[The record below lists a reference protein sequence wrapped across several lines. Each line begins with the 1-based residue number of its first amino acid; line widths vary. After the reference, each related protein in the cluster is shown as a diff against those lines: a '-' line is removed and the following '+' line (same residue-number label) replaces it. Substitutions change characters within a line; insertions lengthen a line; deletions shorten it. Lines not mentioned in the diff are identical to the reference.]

1 MANLW
6 QDLTYALRGIRR
18 APGFA
23 ITTVLTLALAIGAVT
38 VMFSVVNGVLLRP
51 LPFEAED
58 RLVWVV
64 NRGVRPYDAVSPI
77 DLTDWRE
84 QTHSFEGMG
93 GYIQSTA
100 NLTGG
105 TEAVRLATADVTS
118 NWFAM
123 LGARLTLGRGFEP
136 NEEGIGAPKVV
147 VLSDALWRTQFGAD
161 RGVLDRTI
169 LLDGEPYTVIGVAP
183 PAFTFPERP
192 DVWRPV
198 ALPPALLTARGGR
211 RFWGPV
217 ARLKPGVTLD
227 QARIDL
233 HAITERLR
241 AQFPDAETGLAYDVI
256 PLRQHV
262 VGNARTALVVLLGAV
277 ACLLLIACAN
287 IATLVLL
294 RATSRSSEMAIRV
307 ALGARP
313 RRIALQLLAESLLLA
328 LLGGMGGVLIA
339 EWGVH
344 TLMLVAIDKLPLV
357 ESVVVDGRV
366 LVFAFAITVCT
377 GLLFGLVPALHA
389 SGADAPVTLQSGTR
403 GASARKGASR
413 LRNALVIAEVA
424 LAVPL
429 LIGATLL
436 GKSFV
441 RLLDVSPG
449 FRPAQVVRF
458 DVNLPFC
465 TKATAADS
473 VVVAGHGRCYA
484 SPAAFRAFTDELIR
498 GLKAQP
504 GTQAAAV
511 GFGVPFSE
519 WVTNQ
524 TIVAIDGRP
533 PSPIDHPNSAESK
546 YVTPEYFAAL
556 GIPILRGRVFSES
569 DSPTAQRVVVVSK
582 AFADSYISGE
592 DPIGKVVH
600 DYGEIVGVV
609 GDTKAFHLG
618 SAPEPG
624 IYQAWEQV
632 TPAWMTVVIR
642 STAEAGAVMA
652 AARKQVA
659 SLDASLPVY
668 HMMRMEDAVVASADA
683 PRLEAWVVGGFSA
696 TALLL
701 AVIGIYGLIAYA
713 VGERRREL
721 GIRIALGAEPQRV
734 VRLFVG
740 EGVRLVAIGIGIGGV
755 VAVGGSG
762 AIHSLLYGIGPTDM
776 LSYGEACAVFLAVAL
791 VASWVPARRAARV
804 DLVEVLRAI

>member
-6 QDLTYALRGIRR
+6 QDLNYALRGIRR

-23 ITTVLTLALAIGAVT
+23 ITTVLTLTLAIGAVT

-51 LPFEAED
+51 LPFAAED

-84 QTHSFEGMG
+84 QTHSFAGMG
-93 GYIQSTA
+93 GYIKSTA

-105 TEAVRLATADVTS
+105 IEAVRLATADVTS
-118 NWFAM
+118 NWFTV
-123 LGARLTLGRGFEP
+123 LGAGIALGRGFGP
-136 NEEGIGAPKVV
+136 SEEGLGAPKVV
-147 VLSDALWRTQFGAD
+147 VLSDALWRTQFGTD
-161 RGVLDRTI
+161 RRILDRTI
-169 LLDGEPYTVIGVAP
+169 LLDGVPYTVIGVAA

-198 ALPPALLTARGGR
+198 SLPPALLTARGGR
-211 RFWGPV
+211 RFWGPDLQ
-217 ARLKPGVTLD
+217 RLKPGVTLD

-233 HAITERLR
+233 HAIIERLR
-241 AQFPDAETGLAYDVI
+241 AQYPDAETGLSYDLV
-256 PLRQHV
+256 PLREHA
-262 VGNARTALVVLLGAV
+262 VGNSRTALVVLLGAV

-287 IATLVLL
+287 IATLLLL
-294 RATSRSSEMAIRV
+294 RATGRSSEMAIRV

-313 RRIALQLLAESLLLA
+313 RRIAAQLLAESLLLA
-328 LLGGMGGVLIA
+328 LLGGMGGVLIT
-339 EWGVH
+339 EWGVR
-344 TLMLVAIDKLPLV
+344 TLMLVAIDKLPLI
-357 ESVVVDGRV
+357 ESVVVDVRV
-366 LVFAFAITVCT
+366 LAFAVAITVCT
-377 GLLFGLVPALHA
+377 GLLFGLFPALHA
-389 SGADAPVTLQSGTR
+389 SGIDAPVTLQSGTR

-473 VVVAGHGRCYA
+473 VVVAGRGRCYA
-484 SPAAFRAFTDELIR
+484 SPTALRTFTNELIR

-504 GTQAAAV
+504 GTEAAAS
-511 GFGVPFSE
+511 GFGVPFTE

-533 PSPIDHPNSAESK
+533 ASAIDHPNSAESK

-556 GIPILRGRVFSES
+556 GIPLVRGRVFSES

-582 AFADSYISGE
+582 AFADAYISGE

-600 DYGEIVGVV
+600 DYGAIVGVV

-618 SAPEPG
+618 SAPEPA
-624 IYQAWEQV
+624 IYQAWDQA
-632 TPAWMTVVIR
+632 TPAWMTIVIR
-642 STAEAGAVMA
+642 ST
-652 AARKQVA
+652 
-659 SLDASLPVY
+659 
-668 HMMRMEDAVVASADA
+668 
-683 PRLEAWVVGGFSA
+683 
-696 TALLL
+696 
-701 AVIGIYGLIAYA
+701 
-713 VGERRREL
+713 
-721 GIRIALGAEPQRV
+721 
-734 VRLFVG
+734 
-740 EGVRLVAIGIGIGGV
+740 
-755 VAVGGSG
+755 
-762 AIHSLLYGIGPTDM
+762 
-776 LSYGEACAVFLAVAL
+776 
-791 VASWVPARRAARV
+791 RRAERQ
-804 DLVEVLRAI
+804 